1 MHVLGVED
9 PCGGREMR
17 RIILALGASVAVVV
31 SFVMVNAATS
41 AAPPIT
47 AHGFALNGSVAGGVT
62 SAQSGQPLTF
72 VFTEKNVGTTAQTE
86 DLILESLS
94 NASIVSI
101 GCKVPGGAQINP
113 DGQDCEPGFVHPNQ
127 VAASVINATITA
139 STGTV
144 AARLCL
150 SNEGTGVVGPCQTL
164 TVSVP

>member
-1 MHVLGVED
+1 
-9 PCGGREMR
+9 MR
-17 RIILALGASVAVVV
+17 RIILALGASVVVVV

-47 AHGFALNGSVAGGVT
+47 AHGFALQGSVAGGIT
-62 SAQSGQPLTF
+62 SSQTSEPLTF
-72 VFTEKNVGTTAQTE
+72 VFTEKNVGTIAQSE
-86 DLILESLS
+86 DLVLESLS

-101 GCKVPGGAQINP
+101 GCKVPGGFEINP

-127 VAASVINATITA
+127 VAASVINATVTA

-144 AARLCL
+144 SARLCL

-164 TVSVP
+164 SVTVP